1 MKEKNEIPKA
11 GLLLFEAKW
20 FLDLG
25 IGDEGGSI
33 GDLGSL
39 LKKEISKIEN
49 SLKKKINLVN
59 PGIIFD
65 INSAG
70 KAIDLFQKEKVD
82 LIIVCFLT
90 WAEDAAWIEILKN
103 IGEIPILYWEY
114 MTGFYTT
121 GQYTA
126 LELYHNSGIVG
137 ALQGSGSIKR
147 FGKKFKLVIGEAGD
161 EKIISAIVSFA
172 KAAMVKSTLK
182 KSIMGLLP
190 FRNDQMK
197 VTCMDEYLLLKKT
210 GMLLQILTIAELK
223 EESLKIGENKVK
235 DFMDWNINS
244 FKLDK
249 KVNERDF
256 LQASRISLA
265 MAVLYVKY
273 NLDALALNDVCD
285 ELHRNVGL
293 RPCLY
298 PQVYNKIGA
307 VIGFEG
313 DISCTLGMY
322 MMYLFTK
329 RPIGFTE
336 ILNFNPGEG
345 TINAGHPGPNNPLLA
360 ESCTEITIVPD
371 VEYMDSDFEYANS
384 ATLELIAA
392 PGKVTMVNL
401 LDTGE
406 EIQMILSSGNSLGGR
421 KRLTAF
427 PHFCIKTDV
436 PVLEFLEKV
445 IKAGSSQHFAVVHED
460 IIDEFIDL
468 AGMMDFKIIRI

>member
-1 MKEKNEIPKA
+1 VKLKNEIPKA
-11 GLLLFEAKW
+11 GLILFEAKW

-25 IGDEGGSI
+25 IGDKGGSI

-39 LKKEISKIEN
+39 LKKEIGKIES
-49 SLKKKINLVN
+49 SLKGKVSLVN

-65 INSAG
+65 IDSAG
-70 KAIDLFQKEKVD
+70 KALDLFQKEKVD
-82 LIIVCFLT
+82 LVIVCFLT
-90 WAEDAAWIEILKN
+90 WAEDAAWLEILKN
-103 IGEIPILYWEY
+103 IGETPILYWEY
-114 MTGFYTT
+114 MSGFYTT
-121 GQYTA
+121 KQYSA

-137 ALQGSGSIKR
+137 ALQGSGSMKR

-161 EKIISAIVSFA
+161 NKIISDIVSFA
-172 KAAMVKSTLK
+172 NAAMVKNILK
-182 KSIMGLLP
+182 ESIMGLLP

-223 EESLKIGENKVK
+223 EESLKLKESAVK
-235 DFMDWNINS
+235 EFLEWNISS
-244 FKLDK
+244 FKLDSRVK
-249 KVNERDF
+249 ERDF

-265 MAVLYVKY
+265 MADLYIKY
-273 NLDALALNDVCD
+273 KLNALAINDVCD
-285 ELHRNVGL
+285 ELHRHVGL

-298 PQVYNKIGA
+298 PDIYNKIGA

-313 DISCTLGMY
+313 DISGTLAMY
-322 MMYLFTK
+322 IMYLFTK

-336 ILNFNPGEG
+336 ILNFNPQEG
-345 TINAGHPGPNNPLLA
+345 TVNAGHPGPNNPLLA
-360 ESCTEITIVPD
+360 ESYNDITIVPD

-384 ATLELIAA
+384 ATLELIGA
-392 PGKVTMVNL
+392 PGRVTMVNIM
-401 LDTGE
+401 DIGE
-406 EIQMILSSGNSLGGR
+406 EIQMIISTGKSLGGH
-421 KRLTAF
+421 KRLIAF

-460 IIDEFIDL
+460 ITNELTYL
-468 AGMMDFKIIRI
+468 ADILGFKVVRI